1 MPTKE
6 EAQMYM
12 NTLAE
17 YLKIVEE
24 FPRPFNE
31 ITTIYGYETI
41 ATETVNRMDR
51 IWEQGLE
58 DFFFYIAD
66 FLKEIENSENQ
77 SSKFIQAIEVCKW
90 MDMRITYLIQYD
102 TTKEFSLWPL
112 VPLSGDCPVKV
123 GALNTNYEET
133 GIWINPK
140 YEILSTYIFREG
152 EVQEKKIANRDAF
165 KNANGFLKN
174 CSCIHWDGTHE
185 ILNVVIP
192 NESIIEKSNGIL
204 RVGFAPMSDSKKLIQ
219 SEETRVVFNG
229 IEESGVKVALACDV
243 ESLETR
249 MYNDW
254 RLACDSGVD
263 ILFMPELLGTRD
275 DEETNSGYNEH
286 IFQLSIEAFAEGKG
300 VPCVTV
306 LPSYWREGK
315 NSASILYQDGKILG
329 VQEKHVPYVDK
340 TKHIIEALKVTI
352 PWETVLLHIPHIHRV
367 AVVIC
372 AEFLAN
378 ESQKIHDFICGE
390 LGATLILVPSY
401 SPGEQDFINV
411 LPGLRRYGATTIWGN
426 CCGAIRSAEKG
437 IGGCDLPG
445 GKNTVILGDSCVCG
459 NSCEGVNAC
468 LFRMDIPLRQTVK
481 KVGNKKDENIVRHI
495 IKK

>member
-66 FLKEIENSENQ
+66 FLKEVENSENQ

-140 YEILSTYIFREG
+140 YEILSTYILREG

-165 KNANGFLKN
+165 RNANGFLKN
-174 CSCIHWDGTHE
+174 CR
-185 ILNVVIP
+185 LY
-192 NESIIEKSNGIL
+192 
-204 RVGFAPMSDSKKLIQ
+204 
-219 SEETRVVFNG
+219 
-229 IEESGVKVALACDV
+229 
-243 ESLETR
+243 SLE
-249 MYNDW
+249 
-254 RLACDSGVD
+254 
-263 ILFMPELLGTRD
+263 
-275 DEETNSGYNEH
+275 
-286 IFQLSIEAFAEGKG
+286 
-300 VPCVTV
+300 
-306 LPSYWREGK
+306 
-315 NSASILYQDGKILG
+315 
-329 VQEKHVPYVDK
+329 
-340 TKHIIEALKVTI
+340 
-352 PWETVLLHIPHIHRV
+352 
-367 AVVIC
+367 
-372 AEFLAN
+372 
-378 ESQKIHDFICGE
+378 
-390 LGATLILVPSY
+390 
-401 SPGEQDFINV
+401 
-411 LPGLRRYGATTIWGN
+411 
-426 CCGAIRSAEKG
+426 
-437 IGGCDLPG
+437 
-445 GKNTVILGDSCVCG
+445 
-459 NSCEGVNAC
+459 
-468 LFRMDIPLRQTVK
+468 
-481 KVGNKKDENIVRHI
+481 
-495 IKK
+495 